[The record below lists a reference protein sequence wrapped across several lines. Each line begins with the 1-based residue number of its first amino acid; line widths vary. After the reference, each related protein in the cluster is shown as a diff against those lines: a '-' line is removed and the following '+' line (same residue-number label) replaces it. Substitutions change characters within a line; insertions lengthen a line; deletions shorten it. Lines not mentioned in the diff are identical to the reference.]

1 MAFDDTE
8 EAERLLNDYKNKTV
22 IKDFV
27 GSETLLTAKHLLYA
41 GCDDVG
47 FIAGGDEIEI
57 VGRKGKYT
65 EEEIESLS
73 RKWWEYWKDYW
84 HLRGTRDALPKDY
97 ACEVTI
103 PVNKEDPQGN
113 W

>member
-1 MAFDDTE
+1 MRIDAFSGMQIQDT
-8 EAERLLNDYKNKTV
+8 
-22 IKDFV
+22 
-27 GSETLLTAKHLLYA
+27 

-47 FIAGGDEIEI
+47 FTVGRDEIEI

-73 RKWWEYWKDYW
+73 RKWCEYWKGYW
-84 HLRGTRDALPKDY
+84 CLRGTRDALPKDF